1 MLTKDNNNW
10 NNTPINDNVRRNN
23 NSINMGSNRNKYSAK
38 IVLGKHKLMSNN
50 MNKVKRKCEICKNM
64 FEISDALSKKNQN
77 PLNIFSSSC
86 YEKSKR
92 ETLLSN
98 ELEDGNQNT
107 TKNSKIIVEVD
118 KDKTS
123 NNNNSKNHE
132 EVKMKNEVDIIN
144 KNRLIAKNN
153 NLF

>member
-1 MLTKDNNNW
+1 
-10 NNTPINDNVRRNN
+10 
-23 NSINMGSNRNKYSAK
+23 MGSNRNKYSAK

-64 FEISDALSKKNQN
+64 FEISDALSKQNQD
-77 PLNIFSSSC
+77 PLNNFSSSC

-107 TKNSKIIVEVD
+107 TINQKATNNSEMIVKAD

-123 NNNNSKNHE
+123 NNNNSKNI
-132 EVKMKNEVDIIN
+132 VKKRKKITVKNI
-144 KNRLIAKNN
+144 
-153 NLF
+153 

>member
-10 NNTPINDNVRRNN
+10 NNIPINDNVRRNN
-23 NSINMGSNRNKYSAK
+23 NSINIGSNRNKYSAK
-38 IVLGKHKLMSNN
+38 IVLGEHKFMSNN

-64 FEISDALSKKNQN
+64 FEISDALSKQNQN
-77 PLNIFSSSC
+77 PLNNFSSSC

-107 TKNSKIIVEVD
+107 TINQNTTNNSKIIVEVD
-118 KDKTS
+118 KDKIS
-123 NNNNSKNHE
+123 NNNSFKNYE
-132 EVKMKNEVDIIN
+132 EM
-144 KNRLIAKNN
+144 
-153 NLF
+153 